1 MSESEQEQNALVQLG
16 PGEALAELSVHAFI
30 DNWADTEG
38 FPDTSK
44 YFKRQIVRVKDYEV
58 NLRRHV
64 KLLDVRQAIM

>member
-16 PGEALAELSVHAFI
+16 PGEPLAELSVHAFI

-44 YFKRQIVRVKDYEV
+44 YFERQIVRVKDYEV